1 MGKVIAHM
9 SMSLDGFVTGPDV
22 RVEHPMGVGGER
34 LHQWLFANP
43 GDPRDAQ
50 VAGEMFAPAHT
61 GAVIMG
67 RRTFDVGIGLWG
79 DDGTFQ
85 LPCFVVTH
93 QPADRLIKGQTSFTF
108 VTTGVRDALAHA
120 QAVAGSRAV
129 NVMGAAMIQQ
139 VLHAGLLD
147 EVQINLIPVLLGAGT
162 RLFES
167 FTTDKIELE
176 RTRIVE
182 SPSATHLTYRIVK

>member
-1 MGKVIAHM
+1 MGKVIAHI

-50 VAGEMFAPAHT
+50 VAGEMFAPALT

-93 QPADRLIKGQTSFTF
+93 RPGDMLSRGPTSFTF
-108 VTTGVRDALAHA
+108 VTAGVHDALARA
-120 QAVAGSRAV
+120 RTVAGSRAV
-129 NVMGAAMIQQ
+129 NIMGAAMIQQ
-139 VLHAGLLD
+139 VLHAGQLD

-167 FTTDKIELE
+167 FTTEKIELE

-182 SPSATHLTYRIVK
+182 SPSATHLTYRIIN